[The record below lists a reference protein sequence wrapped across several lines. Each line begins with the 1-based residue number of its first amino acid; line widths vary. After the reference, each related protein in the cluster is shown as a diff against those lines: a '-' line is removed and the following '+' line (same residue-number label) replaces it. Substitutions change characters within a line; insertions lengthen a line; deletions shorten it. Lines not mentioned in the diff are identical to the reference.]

1 MRNWLGAIRFT
12 ASDGSESPK
21 YGDSYQVN
29 NSYQLRQNTSL
40 ASVTVL
46 YGNTVLVGLKFS
58 YRDKTTDTVSGDGAG
73 MDGPLRTAELD
84 LAEGESIVGVTVDES
99 TYETSMPRRIGFTI
113 MRT

>member
-46 YGNTVLVGLKFS
+46 YGDSCLIGLRFAYRNNTSDLVQG
-58 YRDKTTDTVSGDGAG
+58 RGAG
-73 MDGPLRTAELD
+73 QDGPLRSD
-84 LAEGESIVGVTVDES
+84 
-99 TYETSMPRRIGFTI
+99 
-113 MRT
+113 